1 MSSAVRLSLTCKR
14 THRANANVYVRTA
27 ERSPM
32 KLWKKIVLALA
43 VVLVL
48 LQFFRPEK
56 NAGGSSAHNIAQ
68 QFTVPSGVQTI
79 LQRSCYNCHSNN
91 TVYPWYEEVQP
102 VGWFLAKHIRDGK
115 RGLNFDEYTT
125 YRLMKQYRRF
135 QDIIDKVD
143 SDEMPLPSY
152 LIIHRDAQLSPSQKE
167 ELIQWCTAMRDSMKV
182 RFPADSLVRK
192 PQR

>member
-1 MSSAVRLSLTCKR
+1 
-14 THRANANVYVRTA
+14 
-27 ERSPM
+27 M

-43 VVLVL
+43 VVFVI
-48 LQFFRPEK
+48 LQFIRPEK
-56 NAGGSSAHNIAQ
+56 NVGNSSTHNIAQ
-68 QFTVPSGVQTI
+68 QFTIPPGVQTI

-91 TVYPWYEEVQP
+91 TVYPWYEEVEP

-135 QDIIDKVD
+135 QDIIDKIEG
-143 SDEMPLPSY
+143 DEMPLPSY
-152 LIIHRDAQLSPSQKE
+152 LLIHTDAKLSKSQKD
-167 ELIQWCTAMRDSMKV
+167 ELIQWCTAMRDSMKAK
-182 RFPADSLVRK
+182 FPADSLQRR

>member
-1 MSSAVRLSLTCKR
+1 
-14 THRANANVYVRTA
+14 
-27 ERSPM
+27 M
-32 KLWKKIVLALA
+32 KFWKKIVLALA
-43 VVLVL
+43 VVFVI

-56 NAGGSSAHNIAQ
+56 NVGDAVTHNIARS
-68 QFTVPSGVQTI
+68 FTVPPGVQMV

-135 QDIIDKVD
+135 QDIIDKVE

-152 LIIHRDAQLSPSQKE
+152 LLIHRNARLSSSEKD
-167 ELIQWCTAMRDSMKV
+167 ELTQWCTAMRDSMKAHY
-182 RFPADSLVRK
+182 PADSLQRR
-192 PQR
+192 PQK

>member
-1 MSSAVRLSLTCKR
+1 
-14 THRANANVYVRTA
+14 
-27 ERSPM
+27 M
-32 KLWKKIVLALA
+32 KFWKKIVLALA
-43 VVLVL
+43 AVFVI

-56 NAGGSSAHNIAQ
+56 NTGGSTTNNIAKS
-68 QFTVPSGVQTI
+68 FSIPPGVQTV

-115 RGLNFDEYTT
+115 RGLNFDEYTS

-135 QDIIDKVD
+135 QDIIDNVEAGD
-143 SDEMPLPSY
+143 MPLPSY
-152 LIIHRDAQLSPSQKE
+152 LLIHRSDKLSSSEKD
-167 ELIQWCTAMRDSMKV
+167 ELIQWCTAMRDSMKAKY
-182 RFPADSLVRK
+182 PADSLQRR

>member
-1 MSSAVRLSLTCKR
+1 
-14 THRANANVYVRTA
+14 
-27 ERSPM
+27 M
-32 KLWKKIVLALA
+32 KLWKKIVLVLA
-43 VVLVL
+43 VVFVI
-48 LQFFRPEK
+48 LQFIRPEK
-56 NAGGSSAHNIAQ
+56 NVGDSSTHNIVQNFA
-68 QFTVPSGVQTI
+68 VPAGVQTI

-135 QDIIDKVD
+135 QDIIDKIEG
-143 SDEMPLPSY
+143 DEMPLPSY
-152 LIIHRDAQLSPSQKE
+152 LLIHTDAKLSKSQKD
-167 ELIQWCTAMRDSMKV
+167 ELVQWCTAMRDSMKV
-182 RFPADSLVRK
+182 KFPADSLQRR

>member
-1 MSSAVRLSLTCKR
+1 
-14 THRANANVYVRTA
+14 
-27 ERSPM
+27 M

-43 VVLVL
+43 LVFVI

-56 NAGGSSAHNIAQ
+56 NIGNSSTHNIALN
-68 QFTVPSGVQTI
+68 FNVPPGVQTI

-91 TVYPWYEEVQP
+91 TVYPWYAEIQP
-102 VGWFLAKHIRDGK
+102 AGWFLAKHIRDGK
-115 RGLNFDEYTT
+115 RGLNFDEYTS

-135 QDIIDKVD
+135 KDIIDQVG

-152 LIIHRDAQLSPSQKE
+152 LLIHRDAKLSSTQKD
-167 ELIQWCTAMRDSMKV
+167 ELIRWCTAMQDSMKANY
-182 RFPADSLVRK
+182 PADSLQRR